1 MGPRL
6 SLEQY
11 RSIDLSFLAAITFIS
26 ELLIT
31 FAASRWYPDQLY
43 TVSVTAALTAIV
55 MMRWKGYAAI
65 SAVVGAMALCIGLG
79 ATPKQWLVYCIGNLF
94 FAVALL
100 FLKFAGEER
109 IRKNS
114 VWTILYGAFTLLM
127 MQTGRAVV
135 AMILGGSLREA
146 LMFYATDALSYVFTA
161 VILWIARRLDG
172 IFEDQKAYLVRLHE
186 QMEAEKEEIQ

>member
-11 RSIDLSFLAAITFIS
+11 RSIDLSFLAAITFIT

-55 MMRWKGYAAI
+55 MMRWKGYAAT
-65 SAVVGAMALCIGLG
+65 SALVGAMALCIGLG

-94 FAVALL
+94 FAFALL
-100 FLKFAGEER
+100 FLKLAGEER

-114 VWTILYGAFTLLM
+114 VWTILYGVFTLLM

-135 AMILGGSLREA
+135 AMILGGSLRKA